1 MAASAQRPTELYT
14 FTAPV
19 ILAFPNLFEARMY
32 KEGDKPRYDTK
43 ALMRQDHP
51 DFQAINQVLGRMK
64 AQHFAHLQPQDM
76 HFCLQSGDA
85 LADSAKQMA
94 PPRNEEYYRGWIVL
108 TARTQFLDKQAL
120 GVILNGKIA
129 DVPPAPES
137 AAFERYF
144 YGGVEA
150 MLQVEFVPYGGDTR
164 GQKPGISCRPKSVL
178 SLNRGQAMP
187 DFAAGNRTRASS
199 TWGDKI
205 AQHVGHVSNIDPTA
219 GMAGGIL

>member
-1 MAASAQRPTELYT
+1 MATNQQRPTELYT

-19 ILAFPNLFEARMY
+19 ILAFPNLFEARTF

-43 ALMRQDHP
+43 ALMRPDHP
-51 DFQAINQVLGRMK
+51 DFQPLNQILGRMK
-64 AQHFAHLQPQDM
+64 AQHFARLQPNEL
-76 HFCLQSGDA
+76 HFCLQSGDK
-85 LADSAKQMA
+85 LADEAKAMA

-129 DVPPAPES
+129 DVPPAPDS

-150 MLQVEFVPYGGDTR
+150 MLQIELVPYGGDTR

-178 SLNRGQAMP
+178 SLNRGDP
-187 DFAAGNRTRASS
+187 KPEFAAGSRTRASA

-205 AQHVGHVSNIDPTA
+205 GQHVGHVSAVDPTA
-219 GMAGGIL
+219 GMNTGII